1 MPTAA
6 DYIENVRKYAKNAD
20 EAVVGKIVR
29 HLGIALQRRDSS
41 LVSASDPAELERVR
55 EKWLK
60 KKLQLTQSDDKLDA
74 AIQEVATV
82 MKEERAKQRVTFY
95 YLLAEKFGKLKDL

>member
-29 HLGIALQRRDSS
+29 HLGIALQRKDSS
-41 LVSASDPAELERVR
+41 LVSATDASELERVR

-60 KKLQLTQSDDKLDA
+60 KKLQLALDDAKLDA
-74 AIQEVATV
+74 AIQDVATR
-82 MKEERAKQRVTFY
+82 MKDERAKQRVTFY
-95 YLLAEKFGKLKDL
+95 YLLAEKFDKLKDL